1 MLRRPVNLAATLAL
15 VVLIAAVLGFLAES
29 LTHRPAAPP
38 ANDAAIAQDMVLNFP
53 RTWKRV
59 ATGPSVPGLA
69 LSNVVRLAP
78 RGHGDRAGLIAGRAP
93 AEGPTPLP
101 ADLLAR
107 LAGPPRGDVVALGG
121 LEMYRYT
128 GLHVPGSDAGLTLYA
143 VPSAGDVAI
152 IACVAAAGSTSYLDA
167 CGNIAAGTDPL
178 RTAPFTLLPNEA
190 YARGLS
196 SVLARLDAVR
206 GAAPKAVRT
215 LPSAQEAALAN
226 RLSAAYAVAARY
238 LAAGSPPQAAGHAN
252 GALAAA
258 FRRAGSAYSGVAAA
272 ARALD
277 AAAVSQWSSAARAAE
292 GQVRT
297 AIAALGSLGYAAD

>member
-29 LTHRPAAPP
+29 LTHRSAAPP

-53 RTWKRV
+53 HTWERV
-59 ATGPSVPGLA
+59 TTGPSVPGLA

-93 AEGPTPLP
+93 AGGPTPLP

-121 LEMYRYT
+121 FEVYRYT
-128 GLHVPGSDAGLTLYA
+128 GLRVPGSDAGLTLYA
-143 VPSAGDVAI
+143 MPSAGDVAI

-167 CGNIAAGTDPL
+167 CGNIVTGTDPL
-178 RTAPFTLLPNEA
+178 RAPPFTLLPNEA

-206 GAAPKAVRT
+206 GAVPKTVRT
-215 LPSAQEAALAN
+215 LPSSQEAALAN
-226 RLSAAYAVAARY
+226 RLSAAYALAARY
-238 LAAGSPPQAAGHAN
+238 LVAASPPEAAGHAN

-258 FRRAGSAYSGVAAA
+258 FRRAGSAYSSVAAA
-272 ARALD
+272 ARAQD
-277 AAAVSQWSSAARAAE
+277 AAAVSQTAAAARAAE
-292 GQVRT
+292 AQVRT
-297 AIAALGSLGYAAD
+297 AVAALGSLGYAAG